1 MTITP
6 IFHFTCH
13 HCGKAF
19 DLTGQAGKFE
29 KGRHRAIGLWAEC
42 LEEAMIEA
50 AGCLD
55 DTCKDCMSI
64 VYEAQAKERDFQ
76 AERDL
81 S

>member
-6 IFHFTCH
+6 LFHVTCH
-13 HCGKAF
+13 HCGKF
-19 DLTGQAGKFE
+19 VTVPG
-29 KGRHRAIGLWAEC
+29 GREQLPDGFHNLNGRWLERAQ
-42 LEEAMIEA
+42 EA
-50 AGCLD
+50 ALESAKCLD
-55 DTCKDCMSI
+55 DTCQDCMSI